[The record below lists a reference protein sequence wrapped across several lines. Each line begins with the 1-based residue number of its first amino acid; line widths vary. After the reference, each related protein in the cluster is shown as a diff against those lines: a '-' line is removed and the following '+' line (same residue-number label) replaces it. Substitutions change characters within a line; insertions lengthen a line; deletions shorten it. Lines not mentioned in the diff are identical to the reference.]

1 VRRVAT
7 AGAVVLALL
16 LSLAPDP
23 GGAQPAQRK
32 RAAPPAA
39 APAAPAEKPR
49 AAEAAPTKKGDGKA
63 DNKKGDGKA
72 DNKKGDA
79 KADNKK
85 GDTKADKSAPVTVDA
100 DQLESLQKEGLI
112 IFTGNVV
119 AKQDNS
125 TQHADRME
133 VYLDAGGDR
142 IVRTISTG
150 SVRIITKDCKMGT
163 ARRAEYYDAEQRVI
177 LIGNARVWQDDNVV
191 TGERITIYLA
201 EDRSVVEAGRQERVK
216 AVFYPKKDDGKAEAK
231 PTRAP
236 GAPCS

>member
-1 VRRVAT
+1 MRRFAA
-7 AGAVVLALL
+7 AGAVVLAV

-23 GGAQPAQRK
+23 GGAQPTQRK
-32 RAAPPAA
+32 RTPPPAG
-39 APAAPAEKPR
+39 APAEKPR
-49 AAEAAPTKKGDGKA
+49 AAEAAPTKKTDSK
-63 DNKKGDGKA
+63 N
-72 DNKKGDA
+72 
-79 KADNKK
+79 
-85 GDTKADKSAPVTVDA
+85 DKSAPVTVDA

-216 AVFYPKKDDGKAEAK
+216 AVFYPRKDDGKAEAK
-231 PTRAP
+231 PARAP

>member
-1 VRRVAT
+1 MRRFAA
-7 AGAVVLALL
+7 AGAVVLAV

-32 RAAPPAA
+32 RTPPPAA
-39 APAAPAEKPR
+39 APAEKSR
-49 AAEAAPTKKGDGKA
+49 AAEAGPTKKGDSKN
-63 DNKKGDGKA
+63 DKG
-72 DNKKGDA
+72 
-79 KADNKK
+79 
-85 GDTKADKSAPVTVDA
+85 APLTVDA

-142 IVRTISTG
+142 IARTISTG

-216 AVFYPKKDDGKAEAK
+216 AVFYPKKDDGKAEGKTA
-231 PTRAP
+231 RAP

>member
-1 VRRVAT
+1 MKG
-7 AGAVVLALL
+7 GAVAAAVALALL
-16 LSLAPDP
+16 TIAPDP
-23 GGAQPAQRK
+23 GGAQSAPKK

-39 APAAPAEKPR
+39 APAAPSEKPR
-49 AAEAAPTKKGDGKA
+49 AAEPAPAKKSDSK
-63 DNKKGDGKA
+63 
-72 DNKKGDA
+72 
-79 KADNKK
+79 
-85 GDTKADKSAPVTVDA
+85 TDKSAPVTVDA

-112 IFTGNVV
+112 IFTGSVV

-125 TQHADRME
+125 TQYADRME
-133 VYLDAGGDR
+133 VYMDAGGDR
-142 IVRTISTG
+142 IVRTVSTG

-231 PTRAP
+231 PARAP

>member
-1 VRRVAT
+1 VKVVSAAAAVA
-7 AGAVVLALL
+7 LALL
-16 LSLAPDP
+16 TLAPDP

-32 RAAPPAA
+32 GAAPPAA
-39 APAAPAEKPR
+39 AAEKPR
-49 AAEAAPTKKGDGKA
+49 AAEAAPA
-63 DNKKGDGKA
+63 NKKSDSKP
-72 DNKKGDA
+72 DKG
-79 KADNKK
+79 
-85 GDTKADKSAPVTVDA
+85 APVTVDA

-112 IFTGNVV
+112 IFSGSVV

-125 TQHADRME
+125 TQYADRME

-163 ARRAEYYDAEQRVI
+163 ARRAEYHDAEQRVI

-231 PTRAP
+231 PARAP
-236 GAPCS
+236 GAPCP

>member
-1 VRRVAT
+1 MKRFAA
-7 AGAVVLALL
+7 AGAVVLAV

-32 RAAPPAA
+32 RTPPPAA
-39 APAAPAEKPR
+39 APAEKSR
-49 AAEAAPTKKGDGKA
+49 AAEAAQTKKTDSKS
-63 DNKKGDGKA
+63 DSKTDKG
-72 DNKKGDA
+72 
-79 KADNKK
+79 
-85 GDTKADKSAPVTVDA
+85 APVTVDA

-231 PTRAP
+231 TARAP